1 MNEIKP
7 SVLMKLTPTTEARL
21 GVYEEQLTSALTDPD
36 IRNIALSGPYGAGK
50 SSILATYKKSHSDK
64 KFLHISFAHFQDKAK
79 EGETPDETRLEGKI
93 INQLIHQMPAEA
105 IPQTHFQILKEVD
118 RDKIKKYLY
127 WGVLLAALL
136 AFICF
141 HDAWCRLV
149 DSLSLE
155 SLRSLLGITRRKE
168 AVLAAAAAW
177 VVLAVS
183 GLTEYIFLQ
192 RNQRILRKVNLKGA
206 NLDIELFGGESDSY
220 FDRYLNEV
228 LYLFDHVDADAVV
241 FEDIDRYD
249 RNLIFERL
257 REINGLANRIREGVF
272 EEKREERKPL
282 RFLYL
287 IRDDV
292 FASKDRTKFFDMI
305 IPVVPVMDGSNS
317 YAMLIRLFSQLEEEA
332 RPGDDFLRGVSLYI
346 DDMRL
351 LGNIFNEYSVY
362 YRNYQANNA
371 IELNTDKLLAM
382 MVYKNL
388 FPQDHALLHRGTGY
402 VYTLFAN
409 KPQFVRQRR
418 EELQKELDSLERLLE
433 EVKRETFRNMDEL
446 DAAYYVENRRTRIG
460 GTTEDTKFSNRVEY
474 ITAIRENEYNIEYY
488 AEGYYA
494 SNRWIKENVKAKFD
508 QLSKIPDYQRHRE
521 LIEKKAVAEEARQ
534 RVSEIKNQ
542 IEHLDTMPLQDI
554 IDREK
559 EDEIFGAVYT
569 NVLGEIEY
577 YADVKRSDY
586 FPLIRYLI
594 SNGYID
600 ESYQDYMSYYYEDGL
615 RREDKVFLRSI
626 QEHKY
631 KGAAFQ
637 LKEPWKV
644 VSWMHNSQFE
654 TAECLNY
661 QLLDVLLM
669 AVCHPMD
676 VSAGMKKRD
685 VDYEGGLYRLIK
697 YIFKNNAMEFFEG
710 YLWNG
715 KYGSDFVRQIN
726 ANCGNAAS
734 WVLKEETLGDHTKRK
749 YVLQTIL
756 QWEAYCSED
765 PEDLRHIAKYAGQ
778 TPQLLYEASM
788 EDERERF
795 IAGVEH
801 FGVKFSRLQL
811 TEEEA
816 ALEEAALEEEPD
828 KAMTLIIY
836 DSLLWQQIYYRH
848 LYVINWENLRFIY
861 SIFYKLPLKEI
872 RRSRMLTLVYEKG
885 EETLRLYVEDNL
897 ETVLEELAACGEP
910 LEDEEKVI
918 LSVLNRE
925 DLSRESRE
933 KYIGT
938 LACRREI
945 SQLNQVENKDFWPR
959 LMDGHVAAELQNL
972 TDYYFLTENGM
983 DEVLADYINRYPG
996 PITLSEKE
1004 LDKAYGEGKAEL
1016 LLMDIMRCNSLVKE
1030 KYNELVKSFSLT
1042 CDAADI
1048 GIVDEDKMQILLF
1061 WKKVPMTQENLQ
1073 YIREHYPRLVSVF
1086 AGKNIAEYLSLPHTE
1101 GETWEEEFL
1110 SVIASDREARSDFIN
1125 SEEES
1130 PERKKKALAKSVNN
1144 SLKLSELQRYL
1155 ENLKQEDFLD
1165 LLSGSSIS
1173 VEQTPGNK
1181 ALLDAFRERNWIV
1194 GYEVDKQDD
1203 SMYRVRGKNVSG
1215 RKKKEKIIIPS
1226 YKTSLQNT
1234 EPLV

>member
-1 MNEIKP
+1 MSEVKP
-7 SVLMKLTPTTEARL
+7 SALMKLTPTTEARL

-50 SSILATYKKSHSDK
+50 SSILATYKKSHPDK
-64 KFLHISFAHFQDKAK
+64 KFLHISFAHFQDKDK
-79 EGETPDETRLEGKI
+79 EGEQPPDETRLEGKI

-249 RNLIFERL
+249 RSLIFERL
-257 REINGLANRIREGVF
+257 REINGLANRIREGAF
-272 EEKREERKPL
+272 EEKGEERKTL

-317 YAMLIRLFSQLEEEA
+317 YAMLIRLFNRLEEEA
-332 RPGDDFLRGVSLYI
+332 RPGDDFLRGISLYI

-351 LGNIFNEYSVY
+351 LGNIYNEYFVY
-362 YRNYQANNA
+362 YRNYQEKNV

-388 FPQDHALLHRGTGY
+388 FPEDHALLHRGTGY
-402 VYTLFAN
+402 VYALFGN

-418 EELQKELDSLERLLE
+418 EELQKELDSLESLLE
-433 EVKRETFRNMDEL
+433 EVERETFRNVDEL

-460 GTTEDTKFSNRVEY
+460 TTGEDTTFKNRVEY
-474 ITAIRENEYNIEYY
+474 IAAIKNNSYNIECLYQDSY
-488 AEGYYA
+488 
-494 SNRWIKENVKAKFD
+494 NRSWWREENVKAKFD
-508 QLSKIPDYQRHRE
+508 QLSKIPEYQRHRE
-521 LIEKKAVAEEARQ
+521 LIEKRAEAEKIRQ
-534 RVSEIKNQ
+534 KVSEIKNQ
-542 IEHLDTMPLQDI
+542 IEHLDAMPLQDI
-554 IDREK
+554 LDREN
-559 EDEIFGAVYT
+559 EDAIFGTAYI
-569 NVLGEIEY
+569 NALGEKEEY
-577 YADVKRSDY
+577 AEVKRSSY

-615 RREDKVFLRSI
+615 RREDKVFLRSM
-626 QEHKY
+626 QEHNY
-631 KGAAFQ
+631 KGATYQ

-644 VSWMHNSQFE
+644 INWMHNSQFE

-661 QLLDVLLM
+661 QLLDALLT
-669 AVCHPMD
+669 AVCHPVD
-676 VSAGMKKRD
+676 VPVGMKKRA
-685 VDYEGGLYRLIK
+685 VDYEGRLYRLIK

-715 KYGSDFVRQIN
+715 KYGSDFVRHIN
-726 ANCGNAAS
+726 AEWENVAS
-734 WVLKEETLGDHTKRK
+734 WVLMDDALRDPTKRK

-756 QWEAYCSED
+756 QWDAYCSED
-765 PEDLRHIAKYAGQ
+765 PKDLRHIAEYAGQ
-778 TPQLLYEASM
+778 TPQLLYE
-788 EDERERF
+788 EF
-795 IAGVEH
+795 
-801 FGVKFSRLQL
+801 
-811 TEEEA
+811 TEEEEKNFVA
-816 ALEEAALEEEPD
+816 GIEHFEVKFNRFLLTDEEFAQEKERINGIGVFKFNMSML
-828 KAMTLIIY
+828 
-836 DSLLWQQIYYRH
+836 QQIYHRQ
-848 LYVINWENLRFIY
+848 LYVINWENIRAILWCFQG
-861 SIFYKLPLKEI
+861 LPPKEI
-872 RRSRMLTLVYEKG
+872 VCSRVLTLVYEEG
-885 EETLRLYVEDNL
+885 EEPLRRYVEENL
-897 ETVLEELAACGEP
+897 ETVLEELAAGDEP

-933 KYIGT
+933 KYIGA
-938 LACRREI
+938 LACCREI
-945 SQLNQVENKDFWPR
+945 SHLKQVENQDFWPR
-959 LMDGHVAAELQNL
+959 LMEGHVAAAPSNL

-983 DEVLADYINRYPG
+983 DEALAGYINKYPG

-1004 LDKAYGEGKAEL
+1004 LDKAYGEGKTKL

-1042 CDAADI
+1042 CDA
-1048 GIVDEDKMQILLF
+1048 VDVGDVGKDKMRTLIF
-1061 WKKVPMTQENLQ
+1061 WKKIPMTQENLQ
-1073 YIREHYPRLVSVF
+1073 YIREHYPRLAPVF
-1086 AGKNIAEYLSLPHTE
+1086 AGRNIAEYLSLPHTE

-1110 SVIASDREARSDFIN
+1110 SVLVSDREAFFDFMN
-1125 SEEES
+1125 NEEES
-1130 PERKKKALAKSVNN
+1130 PERKKKALAKSVNRN
-1144 SLKLSELQRYL
+1144 MLKLSDLQRYL
-1155 ENLKQEDFLD
+1155 ENLEQGNFLD
-1165 LLSGSSIS
+1165 ILNGSSIPL
-1173 VEQTPGNK
+1173 EQTPGNK
-1181 ALLDAFRERNWIV
+1181 ALLDAFRARNWIV
-1194 GYEVDKQDD
+1194 GYEVDKQDN
-1203 SMYRVRGKNVSG
+1203 SMYQVRGKAVLG
-1215 RKKKEKIIIPS
+1215 RKSKKK
-1226 YKTSLQNT
+1226 
-1234 EPLV
+1234 

>member
-1 MNEIKP
+1 MSEIKP
-7 SVLMKLTPTTEARL
+7 SALMKLTPTTEARL

-50 SSILATYKKSHSDK
+50 SSILATYKKSPPDK

-79 EGETPDETRLEGKI
+79 EGEQPPDETRLEGKI

-127 WGVLLAALL
+127 WGALLAALL

-141 HDAWCRLV
+141 HDQWCRLV
-149 DSLSLE
+149 DSFSLE

-168 AVLAAAAAW
+168 AVLAAAVVW
-177 VVLAVS
+177 VILAVS

-249 RNLIFERL
+249 RSLIFERL
-257 REINGLANRIREGVF
+257 REINGLANHIREGAF
-272 EEKREERKPL
+272 EEKGEERKPL

-317 YAMLIRLFSQLEEEA
+317 YAMLIRLFNRLEEEA
-332 RPGDDFLRGVSLYI
+332 RPGDDFLRGISLYI

-351 LGNIFNEYSVY
+351 LGNIFNEFSVY
-362 YRNYQANNA
+362 YRKYQENNV

-388 FPQDHALLHRGTGY
+388 FPEDHALLHRGTGY
-402 VYTLFAN
+402 VYTLFGN

-418 EELQKELDSLERLLE
+418 EELQKELDSLESLLE
-433 EVKRETFRNMDEL
+433 EVERETFRNMDEL

-460 GTTEDTKFSNRVEY
+460 ATQEDTAFETRAKY
-474 ITAIRENEYNIEYY
+474 IGAIKANSYDIEYY
-488 AEGYYA
+488 FEDYYTQGK
-494 SNRWIKENVKAKFD
+494 WCKENVKTKFD
-508 QLSKIPDYQRHRE
+508 QLSKIPDYQRHKE
-521 LIEKKAVAEEARQ
+521 LIEKRAEAEKIRQ
-534 RVSEIKNQ
+534 KVSEIKNQ
-542 IEHLDTMPLQDI
+542 IEHLDAMPLQDI
-554 IDREK
+554 LDREN
-559 EDEIFGAVYT
+559 EDAIFGAVYT
-569 NVLGEIEY
+569 NALGEKEY

-615 RREDKVFLRSI
+615 RREDKVFLRSM
-626 QEHKY
+626 QEHNY
-631 KGAAFQ
+631 KGATYQ

-644 VSWMHNSQFE
+644 VNWMHNSQFE

-661 QLLDVLLM
+661 QLLDALLT
-669 AVCHPMD
+669 AVCHPVD
-676 VSAGMKKRD
+676 VPVGMKKRA
-685 VDYEGGLYRLIK
+685 VDYEGRLYRLVQ
-697 YIFKNNAMEFFEG
+697 YIFKNNSMEFFGG

-715 KYGSDFVRQIN
+715 KYGNDFVRQIN
-726 ANCGNAAS
+726 VDCGNAAS
-734 WVLKEETLGDHTKRK
+734 WVLKEEALSDRTKRK

-765 PEDLRHIAKYAGQ
+765 PEDLRHIAEYAGQ

-816 ALEEAALEEEPD
+816 ALEEDALEETALEEAALEKGPD
-828 KAMTLIIY
+828 KDMDLIIY
-836 DSLLWQQIYYRH
+836 DSLLWQQIYYRW
-848 LYVINWENLRFIY
+848 LYVINWENLSFI
-861 SIFYKLPLKEI
+861 FQDLYKLPLEEI

-885 EETLRLYVEDNL
+885 EEPLRLYVEENL
-897 ETVLEELAACGEP
+897 ETVLEELAAWGEP
-910 LEDEEKVI
+910 LEDEEKII

-945 SQLNQVENKDFWPR
+945 SQLSQVENKDFWPG
-959 LMDGHVAAELQNL
+959 LMEGHVAAEPHNL
-972 TDYYFLTENGM
+972 TDYYFLSGNGM

-1004 LDKAYGEGKAEL
+1004 LDNAYGEGTMKL
-1016 LLMDIMRCNSLVKE
+1016 LQMEIIRCNFLRKE

-1042 CDAADI
+1042 CDTADV
-1048 GIVDEDKMQILLF
+1048 GDVGEDKMRILIF
-1061 WKKVPMTQENLQ
+1061 WKKISMTQENLQ
-1073 YIREHYPRLVSVF
+1073 YIREHYPKLAPVF
-1086 AGKNIAEYLSLPHTE
+1086 AGRNVSEYLSLSHTD

-1110 SVIASDREARSDFIN
+1110 SVLVSDREAFSAFIN

-1130 PERKKKALAKSVNN
+1130 PERKKKALAKSVNRN
-1144 SLKLSELQRYL
+1144 MLKLSELQRYL
-1155 ENLKQEDFLD
+1155 ENLEQRDFLD
-1165 LLSGSSIS
+1165 LLNGSRIIL
-1173 VEQTPGNK
+1173 EQTPGNE
-1181 ALLDAFRERNWIV
+1181 ALLDAFQKRNWIV
-1194 GYEVDKQDD
+1194 GFEVDQQDD
-1203 SMYRVRGKNVSG
+1203 SLYRAQGKAVLG
-1215 RKKKEKIIIPS
+1215 RKRKKR
-1226 YKTSLQNT
+1226 
-1234 EPLV
+1234 

>member
-1 MNEIKP
+1 MSEVKP
-7 SVLMKLTPTTEARL
+7 SALMKLTPTTEARL

-50 SSILATYKKSHSDK
+50 SSILATYKKSHPDK

-79 EGETPDETRLEGKI
+79 EGEQPPDETRLEGKI

-127 WGVLLAALL
+127 WGALLAALF

-168 AVLAAAAAW
+168 AVMAAAAAW

-332 RPGDDFLRGVSLYI
+332 RPGDDFLRGISLYI

-351 LGNIFNEYSVY
+351 LGNIFNEFSVY
-362 YRNYQANNA
+362 YRKYQEKNV

-388 FPQDHALLHRGTGY
+388 FPEDHALLHRGTGY
-402 VYTLFAN
+402 VYTLFGN

-418 EELQKELDSLERLLE
+418 EELQKELDSLGSLLE

-460 GTTEDTKFSNRVEY
+460 ATQEDTAFETRAKY
-474 ITAIRENEYNIEYY
+474 IAAIKANEYNVEYY
-488 AEGYYA
+488 SEGYY
-494 SNRWIKENVKAKFD
+494 NRGHWNKENVKTKFD
-508 QLSKIPDYQRHRE
+508 QLSENSDYQRHKE
-521 LIEKKAVAEEARQ
+521 LIEKKAAAEETHR
-534 RVSEIKNQ
+534 RISEIKNQ
-542 IEHLDTMPLQDI
+542 IEHLDAMPLQDI
-554 IDREK
+554 LDREN
-559 EDEIFGAVYT
+559 EDAIFGTVYI
-569 NVLGEIEY
+569 NALGEKEK
-577 YADVKRSDY
+577 YAEVKRSGY

-615 RREDKVFLRSI
+615 RREDKVFLRSM
-626 QEHKY
+626 QEHNY
-631 KGAAFQ
+631 KGATYQ

-644 VSWMHNSQFE
+644 INWMHNSQFE

-661 QLLDVLLM
+661 QLLDALLT
-669 AVCHPMD
+669 AVCHSVD
-676 VSAGMKKRD
+676 VPVGMKKRA
-685 VDYEGGLYRLIK
+685 VDYEGRLYRLIK

-726 ANCGNAAS
+726 VDCGNAAS
-734 WVLKEETLGDHTKRK
+734 WVLKEEALSDRTKRK

-765 PEDLRHIAKYAGQ
+765 PEDLRHIAEYAGQ

-816 ALEEAALEEEPD
+816 ALEEDALEETALEEAALEEGPD
-828 KAMTLIIY
+828 KDMDLIIY
-836 DSLLWQQIYYRH
+836 DSLLWQQIYYRW
-848 LYVINWENLRFIY
+848 LYVINWENLSFI
-861 SIFYKLPLKEI
+861 FQDLYKLPLEEI

-885 EETLRLYVEDNL
+885 EEPLRLYVEENL
-897 ETVLEELAACGEP
+897 ETVLEELAAWGEP
-910 LEDEEKVI
+910 LEDEEKII

-945 SQLNQVENKDFWPR
+945 SQLSQVENKDFWPG
-959 LMDGHVAAELQNL
+959 LMEGHVAAEPHNL
-972 TDYYFLTENGM
+972 TDYYFLSGNGM
-983 DEVLADYINRYPG
+983 DEVLADYINKYPG

-1004 LDKAYGEGKAEL
+1004 LDNAYGEGTMKL
-1016 LLMDIMRCNSLVKE
+1016 LQMEIIRCNFLRKE

-1042 CDAADI
+1042 CDTADV
-1048 GIVDEDKMQILLF
+1048 GDVGEDKMRILIF
-1061 WKKVPMTQENLQ
+1061 WKKISMTQENLQ
-1073 YIREHYPRLVSVF
+1073 YIREHYPKLAPVF
-1086 AGKNIAEYLSLPHTE
+1086 AGRNVSEYLSLSHTD

-1110 SVIASDREARSDFIN
+1110 SVLVSDREAFSAFIN

-1130 PERKKKALAKSVNN
+1130 PERKKKALAKSVNRN
-1144 SLKLSELQRYL
+1144 MLKLSELQRYL
-1155 ENLKQEDFLD
+1155 ENLEQRDFLD
-1165 LLSGSSIS
+1165 LLNGSRIIL
-1173 VEQTPGNK
+1173 EQTPGNE
-1181 ALLDAFRERNWIV
+1181 ALLDAFQKRNWIV
-1194 GYEVDKQDD
+1194 GFEGDQQDD
-1203 SMYRVRGKNVSG
+1203 SLYRAQGKAVLG
-1215 RKKKEKIIIPS
+1215 RKRKKR
-1226 YKTSLQNT
+1226 
-1234 EPLV
+1234 

>member
-1 MNEIKP
+1 MSEVNP
-7 SVLMKLTPTTEARL
+7 STLMKLTPTTEARL

-50 SSILATYKKSHSDK
+50 SSILATYKKSHPDI

-79 EGETPDETRLEGKI
+79 EGEQPPDETRLEGKI

-118 RDKIKKYLY
+118 RGKIKKYLY

-141 HDAWCRLV
+141 HDAWCGLV

-177 VVLAVS
+177 VILAVG

-192 RNQRILRKVNLKGA
+192 RNQRILRKVNLKGT

-257 REINGLANRIREGVF
+257 REINGLANHIREQGF
-272 EEKREERKPL
+272 FGEKGEERKPL

-305 IPVVPVMDGSNS
+305 IPVVPVMDGANS
-317 YAMLIRLFSQLEEEA
+317 YAMLIRLFSRLEEEA

-362 YRNYQANNA
+362 YRNYQENNV

-388 FPQDHALLHRGTGY
+388 FPEDHALLHRGTGY
-402 VYTLFAN
+402 VYTLFGN

-418 EELQKELDSLERLLE
+418 EELQKELNSLESLLE
-433 EVKRETFRNMDEL
+433 EVKRETFQNMNEL

-460 GTTEDTKFSNRVEY
+460 ATQEDTAFETRAKY
-474 ITAIRENEYNIEYY
+474 IGAIKANSYDIEYY
-488 AEGYYA
+488 FEDYYTHGK
-494 SNRWIKENVKAKFD
+494 WHKENVKVKFD
-508 QLSKIPDYQRHRE
+508 QLSEIPDYQRHRE
-521 LIEKKAVAEEARQ
+521 LIEKKAAAEEIRQ
-534 RVSEIKNQ
+534 RVNEIKSQ

-559 EDEIFGAVYT
+559 EDEIFGVVYT
-569 NVLGEIEY
+569 NALGEKEY

-586 FPLIRYLI
+586 FPLIRYLV

-626 QEHKY
+626 QEHNY
-631 KGAAFQ
+631 KGAAYQ

-661 QLLDVLLM
+661 RLLDVLLM

-676 VSAGMKKRD
+676 VPAGMKKRD
-685 VDYEGGLYRLIK
+685 VDYEGGLNRLVQ
-697 YIFKNNAMEFFEG
+697 YIFKNKAMEFFEG

-715 KYGSDFVRQIN
+715 VYGGDFIRLIN
-726 ANCGNAAS
+726 AACGHAVS
-734 WVLKEETLGDHTKRK
+734 WVISEEALSHRTKRK
-749 YVLQTIL
+749 YALLTMLQ
-756 QWEAYCSED
+756 EEVYRSED
-765 PEDLRHIAKYAGQ
+765 PGDLRLLAAYVGANPLFLYTALSESEGQKFVSGIEHI
-778 TPQLLYEASM
+778 
-788 EDERERF
+788 
-795 IAGVEH
+795 
-801 FGVKFSRLQL
+801 GVKFNRLLL
-811 TEEEA
+811 TDEEA
-816 ALEEAALEEEPD
+816 REAESPNGTNTVEDHFQILQQVYHRQLYLPNEQNI
-828 KAMTLIIY
+828 KAILG
-836 DSLLWQQIYYRH
+836 
-848 LYVINWENLRFIY
+848 
-861 SIFYKLPLKEI
+861 IFYKLPPEEVL
-872 RRSRMLTLVYEKG
+872 RSRLLTLVYIK
-885 EETLRLYVEDNL
+885 EEEPLRRYVEENL
-897 ETVLEELAACGEP
+897 ETVLEELAAGDVP

-933 KYIGT
+933 KYIGA

-945 SQLNQVENKDFWPR
+945 SYLKQVENKDFWPR
-959 LMDGHVAAELQNL
+959 LMEGHAAAAPCNL
-972 TDYYFLTENGM
+972 TDYYFLSENGM
-983 DEVLADYINRYPG
+983 DEALADFINKYPG
-996 PITLSEKE
+996 PITLWDKN
-1004 LDKAYGEGKAEL
+1004 LDDAYGKGTAEL
-1016 LLMDIMRCNSLVKE
+1016 LYMDIIRCKFLWKE

-1042 CDAADI
+1042 CNAADV
-1048 GIVDEDKMQILLF
+1048 GDVDEDKMRILIF
-1061 WKKVPMTQENLQ
+1061 WKKVPMNQENLR
-1073 YIREHYPRLVSVF
+1073 YIREHYPRLASVF
-1086 AGKNIAEYLSLPHTE
+1086 ASRNIAEYLSLFRAE
-1101 GETWEEEFL
+1101 GETSEEEYL
-1110 SVIASDREARSDFIN
+1110 SVIVSDRELFSDFMH
-1125 SEEES
+1125 SEEEP
-1130 PERKKKALAKSVNN
+1130 PERKKKALAESVNR
-1144 SLKLSELQRYL
+1144 SMLRLPELERYL
-1155 ENLKQEDFLD
+1155 KFPELRDFIG
-1165 LLSGSSIS
+1165 LLNGKRLTL
-1173 VEQTPGNK
+1173 EQTPGNK
-1181 ALLDAFRERNWIV
+1181 ALLDAFLAKNWIV
-1194 GYEVDKQDD
+1194 KYDADEQDGAL
-1203 SMYRVRGKNVSG
+1203 YRAQGKTVLGRSS
-1215 RKKKEKIIIPS
+1215 RKK
-1226 YKTSLQNT
+1226 
-1234 EPLV
+1234 

>member
-1 MNEIKP
+1 MSEVKP
-7 SVLMKLTPTTEARL
+7 SALMKLTPTTEARL

-50 SSILATYKKSHSDK
+50 SSILATYKKSHPEK

-79 EGETPDETRLEGKI
+79 EGEQLLDETRLEGKI

-249 RNLIFERL
+249 RSLIFERL
-257 REINGLANRIREGVF
+257 REINGLANRIREGAF
-272 EEKREERKPL
+272 EEKGEERKTL

-317 YAMLIRLFSQLEEEA
+317 YAMLIRLFSRLEEEA
-332 RPGDDFLRGVSLYI
+332 RPGDDFLRGISLYI

-351 LGNIFNEYSVY
+351 LGNIFNEFSVY
-362 YRNYQANNA
+362 YRKYQEKNV

-388 FPQDHALLHRGTGY
+388 FPEDHALLHRGTGY
-402 VYTLFAN
+402 VYTLFGN

-418 EELQKELDSLERLLE
+418 EELQKELDSLGSLLE

-460 GTTEDTKFSNRVEY
+460 ATQEDTAFETRAKY
-474 ITAIRENEYNIEYY
+474 IAAIKANEYNVEYY
-488 AEGYYA
+488 SEGYY
-494 SNRWIKENVKAKFD
+494 NRGQWNKENVKTKFD
-508 QLSKIPDYQRHRE
+508 QLSENSDYQRHKE
-521 LIEKKAVAEEARQ
+521 LIEKKAAAEETHR
-534 RVSEIKNQ
+534 RISEIKNQ
-542 IEHLDTMPLQDI
+542 IEHLDAMPLQDI
-554 IDREK
+554 LDREN
-559 EDEIFGAVYT
+559 EDAIFGTVYI
-569 NVLGEIEY
+569 NALGEKEK
-577 YADVKRSDY
+577 YAEVKRSSY

-615 RREDKVFLRSI
+615 RREDKVFLRSM
-626 QEHKY
+626 QEHNY
-631 KGAAFQ
+631 KGAAYQ

-669 AVCHPMD
+669 AVCHPVD
-676 VSAGMKKRD
+676 VPMGMKKRD
-685 VDYEGGLYRLIK
+685 VDYEGRLNRLLQYIIK
-697 YIFKNNAMEFFEG
+697 NKSMEFFEG
-710 YLWNG
+710 YVRSG
-715 KYGSDFVRQIN
+715 AYESDFIRYIN
-726 ANCGNAAS
+726 VVCGHVIS
-734 WVLKEETLGDHTKRK
+734 WVISEEALSHRTKRK
-749 YVLQTIL
+749 YALLTMLQEEVYRS
-756 QWEAYCSED
+756 EA
-765 PEDLRHIAKYAGQ
+765 PGDLRPLAAYVGANPLFLYAALSESEG
-778 TPQLLYEASM
+778 EK
-788 EDERERF
+788 F
-795 IAGVEH
+795 ISGLEYT
-801 FGVKFSRLQL
+801 GVKFNRLL
-811 TEEEA
+811 LTDEETLEAESSNGTNTEENHFQ
-816 ALEEAALEEEPD
+816 
-828 KAMTLIIY
+828 
-836 DSLLWQQIYYRH
+836 LLQQVYYRK
-848 LYVINWENLRFIY
+848 LYVPNELNIHAILM
-861 SIFYKLPLKEI
+861 IFYELPPKEI
-872 RRSRMLTLVYEKG
+872 RHSQLLTLVYKK
-885 EETLRLYVEDNL
+885 EEQPLRHYVEENL
-897 ETVLEELAACGEP
+897 ETVLKELAAGNEP

-933 KYIGT
+933 KYIGA

-945 SQLNQVENKDFWPR
+945 SHLKQVENQDFWPR
-959 LMDGHVAAELQNL
+959 LMEGHVAAAPSNL

-983 DEVLADYINRYPG
+983 DEALAGYINNYSG
-996 PITLSEKE
+996 PITLSKKE
-1004 LDKAYGEGKAEL
+1004 LDKVYGEGTAKL
-1016 LLMDIMRCNSLVKE
+1016 LLMDIMRCNSLRKE
-1030 KYNELVKSFSLT
+1030 KYNELVKVFSLT
-1042 CDAADI
+1042 CDAVDV
-1048 GIVDEDKMQILLF
+1048 GVVDEDKMRILIF

-1073 YIREHYPRLVSVF
+1073 YIREHYPRLVF
-1086 AGKNIAEYLSLPHTE
+1086 AFARRNIAEYLSLFRAE
-1101 GETWEEEFL
+1101 GGISEEEFL
-1110 SVIASDREARSDFIN
+1110 SVIVSDRELFSDFMY
-1125 SEEES
+1125 SEEEP
-1130 PERKKKALAKSVNN
+1130 PERKKKALAESVNR
-1144 SLKLSELQRYL
+1144 SMLRLPELERYL
-1155 ENLKQEDFLD
+1155 RFPELRDFIG
-1165 LLSGSSIS
+1165 LLNGKRLTL
-1173 VEQTPGNK
+1173 EQTPGNK
-1181 ALLDAFRERNWIV
+1181 ALLDAFRARNWIV

-1203 SMYRVRGKNVSG
+1203 SLYQVRGKNVSG

>member
-332 RPGDDFLRGVSLYI
+332 RPGDDFLRGISLYI

-474 ITAIRENEYNIEYY
+474 IAAIRENEYNIEYY

-534 RVSEIKNQ
+534 RVSEVKNQ
-542 IEHLDTMPLQDI
+542 IEHLDTMPLQGT

-569 NVLGEIEY
+569 NALGEKEY

-586 FPLIRYLI
+586 FPLIRYLV

-644 VSWMHNSQFE
+644 ISWMHNSQFE

-669 AVCHPMD
+669 AVCHPMY
-676 VSAGMKKRD
+676 VPMGMKKRD
-685 VDYEGGLYRLIK
+685 VDYEDRLNRLLQYIIK
-697 YIFKNNAMEFFEG
+697 NKSMEFFEG

-715 KYGSDFVRQIN
+715 AYGSDFIWHIN
-726 ANCGNAAS
+726 VVCGHVIS
-734 WVLKEETLGDHTKRK
+734 WVISEEALSHCIKRIYALLTMLQEEVYRSEDPGDLRPLAAYVGANPLFLYEALSESEGEKFISGMEHMGVKFNRLLLTDEETLEAEASNGTNTVENHF
-749 YVLQTIL
+749 QIL
-756 QWEAYCSED
+756 Q
-765 PEDLRHIAKYAGQ
+765 Q
-778 TPQLLYEASM
+778 
-788 EDERERF
+788 
-795 IAGVEH
+795 V
-801 FGVKFSRLQL
+801 
-811 TEEEA
+811 
-816 ALEEAALEEEPD
+816 
-828 KAMTLIIY
+828 
-836 DSLLWQQIYYRH
+836 YYRK
-848 LYVINWENLRFIY
+848 LYVPNELNIKAILM
-861 SIFYKLPLKEI
+861 IFYELPPEEI
-872 RRSRMLTLVYEKG
+872 RHSQLLTLVYKK
-885 EETLRLYVEDNL
+885 EEQPLRYYVEENL
-897 ETVLEELAACGEP
+897 ETVLKELAAGNEP

-925 DLSRESRE
+925 DLSQESRE
-933 KYIGT
+933 KYIGA
-938 LACRREI
+938 LACRGEL
-945 SQLNQVENKDFWPR
+945 SHLNQVKNQDFWPR
-959 LMDGHVAAELQNL
+959 LMEGHVAAAPSNL

-983 DEVLADYINRYPG
+983 DEALAGYINKYPG

-1004 LDKAYGEGKAEL
+1004 LDKAYGEGKAKL

-1030 KYNELVKSFSLT
+1030 KYNELVKSFPLT
-1042 CDAADI
+1042 CDAADA
-1048 GIVDEDKMQILLF
+1048 GDVDEDKMRILIF
-1061 WKKVPMTQENLQ
+1061 WKKVPMNQENLR
-1073 YIREHYPRLVSVF
+1073 YIREHYPRLASVF
-1086 AGKNIAEYLSLPHTE
+1086 ASRNIAEYLSLFRAE
-1101 GETWEEEFL
+1101 GETSKEEYL
-1110 SVIASDREARSDFIN
+1110 SVIVSDRELFSDFMH
-1125 SEEES
+1125 SEEEP
-1130 PERKKKALAKSVNN
+1130 PERKKKALAESVNR
-1144 SLKLSELQRYL
+1144 SMLRLSELERYL
-1155 ENLKQEDFLD
+1155 KFPELRDFIG
-1165 LLSGSSIS
+1165 LLNGKCLTL
-1173 VEQTPGNK
+1173 EQTPGNK
-1181 ALLDAFRERNWIV
+1181 ALLDAFLAKNWIV
-1194 GYEVDKQDD
+1194 KYDADEQDD
-1203 SMYRVRGKNVSG
+1203 ALYRAQGKAVLGKKS
-1215 RKKKEKIIIPS
+1215 KKK
-1226 YKTSLQNT
+1226 
-1234 EPLV
+1234 

>member
-1 MNEIKP
+1 MSEVKP
-7 SVLMKLTPTTEARL
+7 SALMKLTPTTEARL

-50 SSILATYKKSHSDK
+50 SSILATYKKSHPDK

-79 EGETPDETRLEGKI
+79 EGEQPPDETRLEGKI

-249 RNLIFERL
+249 RSLIFERL
-257 REINGLANRIREGVF
+257 REINGLANRIREGAF
-272 EEKREERKPL
+272 EEKGEERKTL

-317 YAMLIRLFSQLEEEA
+317 YAMLIRLFSRLEEEA
-332 RPGDDFLRGVSLYI
+332 RPGDDFLRGISLYI

-351 LGNIFNEYSVY
+351 LGNIFNEFSVY
-362 YRNYQANNA
+362 YRKYQEKNV

-388 FPQDHALLHRGTGY
+388 FPEDHALLHRGTGY

-418 EELQKELDSLERLLE
+418 EELQKELDSLESLLE

-460 GTTEDTKFSNRVEY
+460 ATQEDTAFETRAKY
-474 ITAIRENEYNIEYY
+474 IGAIKANSYNIEYY
-488 AEGYYA
+488 FEDYHTQGK
-494 SNRWIKENVKAKFD
+494 WCKENVKTKFD
-508 QLSKIPDYQRHRE
+508 QLSKIPEYQRHSE
-521 LIEKKAVAEEARQ
+521 LIEKRAEAEKIRQ
-534 RVSEIKNQ
+534 KVSEIKNQ
-542 IEHLDTMPLQDI
+542 IEHLDAMPLQDI
-554 IDREK
+554 LDREN
-559 EDEIFGAVYT
+559 EDAIFGTAYI
-569 NVLGEIEY
+569 NALGEKEK
-577 YADVKRSDY
+577 YAEVKRSSY

-615 RREDKVFLRSI
+615 RREDKIFLRSM
-626 QEHKY
+626 QEHNY
-631 KGAAFQ
+631 KGATYQ

-644 VSWMHNSQFE
+644 INWMHNSQFE

-661 QLLDVLLM
+661 QLLDALLT
-669 AVCHPMD
+669 AVCHPVD
-676 VSAGMKKRD
+676 VPVGMKKRA
-685 VDYEGGLYRLIK
+685 VDYEGRLYRLIK

-715 KYGSDFVRQIN
+715 KYGSDFVRHIN
-726 ANCGNAAS
+726 AEWENVAS
-734 WVLKEETLGDHTKRK
+734 WVLMEDALRDPTKRK

-756 QWEAYCSED
+756 QWDAYCSED
-765 PEDLRHIAKYAGQ
+765 PEDLRHIAEYAGQ

-885 EETLRLYVEDNL
+885 EETLRLYVEENL

-925 DLSRESRE
+925 DLSWESRE
-933 KYIGT
+933 KYIGA
-938 LACRREI
+938 LACCREI
-945 SQLNQVENKDFWPR
+945 SHLKQVENQDFWPG
-959 LMDGHVAAELQNL
+959 LMEGHVAAAPSNL

-983 DEVLADYINRYPG
+983 DEALAGYINKYPG

-1004 LDKAYGEGKAEL
+1004 LDKAYGEGKTKL

-1042 CDAADI
+1042 CDAADV
-1048 GIVDEDKMQILLF
+1048 GDVGKDKMRTLIF
-1061 WKKVPMTQENLQ
+1061 WKKIPMTQENLQ
-1073 YIREHYPRLVSVF
+1073 YIREHYPRLAPVF
-1086 AGKNIAEYLSLPHTE
+1086 AGRNIAEYLSLPHTE

-1110 SVIASDREARSDFIN
+1110 SVLVSDREAFSDFMN
-1125 SEEES
+1125 NEKES
-1130 PERKKKALAKSVNN
+1130 PERKKKALAKSVNRN
-1144 SLKLSELQRYL
+1144 MLKLSDVQRYL
-1155 ENLKQEDFLD
+1155 ENLEQEDFLD
-1165 LLSGSSIS
+1165 ILSGSSIS
-1173 VEQTPGNK
+1173 VEQTSGNK
-1181 ALLDAFRERNWIV
+1181 ALLDAFRARNWIV
-1194 GYEVDKQDD
+1194 GYEVDKQDN
-1203 SMYRVRGKNVSG
+1203 SMYQVRGKAVLG
-1215 RKKKEKIIIPS
+1215 RKSKKK
-1226 YKTSLQNT
+1226 
-1234 EPLV
+1234 